1 MSDILSALLPLAEA
15 FERLDVPY
23 RLGGSLASSVHG
35 MPRATLDIDIVADLR
50 EETIR
55 PLLEILGNKYY
66 ADEESLLE
74 AAKKMSFFNLVHL
87 PTMIK
92 IDIFLPGD
100 DAFQKEALSR
110 RRREPLEKTESPR
123 KFPVATPEDVV
134 LQKLLWFR
142 KGGSTS
148 ERQWTDVL
156 GVLKIQAGILDTEYM
171 ARWARELG
179 ISDLLERALEEA
191 GI

>member
-74 AAKKMSFFNLVHL
+74 AAKKMSSFNLVHL

-110 RRREPLEKTESPR
+110 RRREPLEKTEIPR

-179 ISDLLERALEEA
+179 ISDLLERALKEA

>member
-1 MSDILSALLPLAEA
+1 MSDILSALRPLAEA

-35 MPRATLDIDIVADLR
+35 MPRATLDIDLVADLR

-55 PLLEILGNKYY
+55 PLLEILRKEYY
-66 ADEESLLE
+66 ADEKSLLE
-74 AAKKMSFFNLVHL
+74 AAKKMASFNLVHL

-100 DAFQKEALSR
+100 HAFQKEALSR
-110 RRREPLEKTESPR
+110 RRWVPLDKTEGRR
-123 KFPVATPEDVV
+123 KFPVAAPEDIV

-142 KGGSTS
+142 KGGSIS

-156 GVLKIQAGILDTEYM
+156 GVLKVQAEGLDKEYM
-171 ARWARELG
+171 TRWARELG
-179 ISDLLERALEEA
+179 ILDLLERALEEA